1 MKDNIL
7 KFVLVLSLLLN
18 ISVLVAAGYTHYK
31 QSRYQASP
39 VGYGLQKPGWQVPSC
54 FFEELSL
61 RPEQVRTMRQRAF
74 TFHTDLDEKRRGI
87 DQNRIFLVTLMRAN
101 SPDTKAIEDT
111 IGEINRL
118 QEDVQKTAVS
128 HMLEFKGM
136 LDQNQQ
142 VKFFNLIEGTMRKG
156 TGLQCP

>member
-18 ISVLVAAGYTHYK
+18 ISMLVSAGYTYYK

-39 VGYGLQKPGWQVPSC
+39 FGYGLQKPGWQVPGC

-61 RPEQVRTMRQRAF
+61 KPEQVRTMQQRAF
-74 TFHTDLDEKRRGI
+74 TFHADLDRKRRDI
-87 DQNRIFLVTLMRAN
+87 DQKRISLVTLMRAT
-101 SPDTKAIEDT
+101 SPDSKAIDT
-111 IGEINRL
+111 TIVEINRL
-118 QEDVQKTAVS
+118 QLEVQKTAVA

-136 LDQNQQ
+136 LDKDQQ
-142 VKFFNLIEGTMRKG
+142 VRFFNLIEGTMRKG